1 MSDKK
6 IIILMAFSTIILLFG
21 GVFFLTKNTAT
32 PEIKASQNAKAI
44 SKESSFDWGE
54 IGLKDGNVEKTFEI
68 KNDGT
73 ENLKLF
79 GVTTSCMCTTAQL
92 ILDDKSSPKF
102 GMHDKSSY
110 VMEVPPGKTAKLKV
124 VFDPAFHGPS
134 GIGPINR
141 QITVATNDPDNSEQK
156 YMLTAVVRN

>member
-1 MSDKK
+1 MNNK
-6 IIILMAFSTIILLFG
+6 IILGLVLVTIVIITGAVFLLSG
-21 GVFFLTKNTAT
+21 QEEKV
-32 PEIKASQNAKAI
+32 EIDTSSKAKTTIDQ
-44 SKESSFDWGE
+44 SSYDWGE
-54 IGLKDGNVEKTFEI
+54 IGLNDGNVEKTFDI
-68 KNDGT
+68 KNEGS

-110 VMEVPPGKTAKLKV
+110 VLEVPPGETANLKV

-134 GIGPINR
+134 GVGPINR
-141 QITVATNDPDNSEQK
+141 QITVATNDPNNPELK